1 NGIDLRDQHFGRS
14 STSAPDGLTDFRLDG
29 FAGLLLRSHSNEVSP
44 FTLTGRDADRTRGTR
59 RPHLSTGSPLW
70 FSPRLTRP
78 RAERVV
84 LGVVARPVQPSPV
97 YCGDHRR

>member
-1 NGIDLRDQHFGRS
+1 MALICEINILAGVAPPRRMVSRIFALTALRAFFFGAIRMKCPLYS
-14 STSAPDGLTDFRLDG
+14 Y
-29 FAGLLLRSHSNEVSP
+29 
-44 FTLTGRDADRTRGTR
+44 GRDADRTRGTR

-84 LGVVARPVQPSPV
+84 LGVVARPVKPSPV